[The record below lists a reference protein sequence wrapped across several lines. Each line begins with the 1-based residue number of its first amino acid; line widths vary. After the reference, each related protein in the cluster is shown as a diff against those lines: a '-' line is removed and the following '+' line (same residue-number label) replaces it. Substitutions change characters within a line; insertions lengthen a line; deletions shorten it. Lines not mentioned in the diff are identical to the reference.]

1 VTIPQIITWALGNI
15 EFVIIGLV
23 LLSTVFNFIG
33 SIGKAT
39 REAQRRAEL
48 EVERA
53 RTSAEMQRRQLEANP
68 NTQSYEGYLQRTE
81 QPDTTFNRPQQ
92 PPASSGAELK
102 DLQAEILEA
111 LGMGTQTRT
120 PPPVINDP
128 QADLR
133 RKLAEKMGR
142 TQTPPTPPRPTP
154 RPTPRPAPRVQ
165 RPQSDFEVYLESTQ
179 SDTLQ
184 RDSRPDSLGHSARQ
198 PHFDSPRSDPRN
210 EGSEAYKGEGGVAVI
225 QRPDAVNEVQGIG
238 KERLATTSFT
248 SGLTNPRN
256 VAQGII
262 WAEILG
268 KPRSR
273 R

>member
-1 VTIPQIITWALGNI
+1 MTIPQIITWALSNI

-48 EVERA
+48 EAERA
-53 RTSAEMQRRQLEANP
+53 RTSAELQRRQLEANP

-81 QPDTTFNRPQQ
+81 QPDTTLNRPQQ
-92 PPASSGAELK
+92 PASSGAELK

-142 TQTPPTPPRPTP
+142 TQTQPTPPRPTP
-154 RPTPRPAPRVQ
+154 RPTPRPVPRAQ
-165 RPQSDFEVYLESTQ
+165 RSPSDFEVYL
-179 SDTLQ
+179 DTTRPETIQ
-184 RDSRPDSLGHSARQ
+184 RDSRPDSLGHSTRQ
-198 PHFDSPRSDPRN
+198 PHFDSPRTDPRN

-225 QRPDAVNEVQGIG
+225 QRPDAINEVQGIG
-238 KERLATTSFT
+238 KARPASSSFT
-248 SGLTNPRN
+248 SALTNPRN
-256 VAQGII
+256 VVQGII